1 MTPRHSVL
9 GRLVG
14 RPMLLWGLLLVLGI
28 VLPGRTVDV
37 PQPDRE
43 YLLTV
48 VQANGDSLP
57 EILPTWSLGNR
68 RLVAAED
75 LARLLRLK
83 LETRGP
89 WRELSARGCVLRAEG
104 GNRFVLVNGHETLLP
119 GPAVVSADGL
129 LVDHG
134 LLDDLLACGLLRG
147 SLDTQAEE
155 LVLTAEPAGFTSERL
170 EGGQLL
176 SLRLGEIPAY
186 TSTPGEHGL
195 TLEFSTGM
203 PDGALLDHD
212 WRGDPDGLLKS
223 LRVKENRLQ
232 LDWNPE
238 AELVDVI
245 EAESLGEI
253 QVLLRRRG
261 SRLSEEF
268 QPPPEPVLVQPKGL
282 PIDLD
287 VIVIDAGHGGHDSG
301 AVSVKGSKE
310 KDVVLAISLKLRDEL
325 RERLPGVK
333 IVMTR
338 EDDRFLELAERTKL
352 ANKAGGKLFI
362 SIHANAA
369 RNRSAK
375 GWEVFFLRP
384 GKNQHAREVALRENS
399 VIRFEE
405 GSGPGD
411 AASGDIGNWILAS
424 MAQSGFVEES
434 QNFAALI
441 YRNMQ
446 GIGYQRP
453 RPVLQ
458 QGFYV
463 LVGASM
469 PAVLFETGFITN
481 PEDEKF
487 LLSSAGQ
494 TALARALANSV
505 VGFKDLYGAQG
516 TK

>member
-1 MTPRHSVL
+1 VL
-9 GRLVG
+9 DF
-14 RPMLLWGLLLVLGI
+14 
-28 VLPGRTVDV
+28 T
-37 PQPDRE
+37 
-43 YLLTV
+43 
-48 VQANGDSLP
+48 
-57 EILPTWSLGNR
+57 
-68 RLVAAED
+68 ED
-75 LARLLRLK
+75 
-83 LETRGP
+83 
-89 WRELSARGCVLRAEG
+89 
-104 GNRFVLVNGHETLLP
+104 
-119 GPAVVSADGL
+119 
-129 LVDHG
+129 
-134 LLDDLLACGLLRG
+134 
-147 SLDTQAEE
+147 
-155 LVLTAEPAGFTSERL
+155 
-170 EGGQLL
+170 
-176 SLRLGEIPAY
+176 
-186 TSTPGEHGL
+186 TPGGL
-195 TLEFSTGM
+195 AG
-203 PDGALLDHD
+203 LDHD
-212 WRGDPDGLLKS
+212 WTQPTGKGLLER
-223 LRVKENRLQ
+223 LRVKESRLQ
-232 LDWNPE
+232 LDWGPE

-505 VGFKDLYGAQG
+505 VGFKDLYGAKG